1 MSWSRK
7 ASCVAVVTAL
17 AGGALLARAPAGA
30 QTAPGLTA
38 VAIQGQPIVG
48 ATLTA
53 VPTPA
58 DSGLTI
64 EYRWR
69 RCPPGP
75 QASCTRIANAPTVP
89 TYTVVAADVGRR
101 LEVRAVYEVGGV
113 VSRTTSERTAVV
125 TDPSAP
131 APTPTP
137 VPTPAPTPVPTPTPT
152 PGPGPD
158 PDPQPQPQPRT
169 FEQSAPQQSAPPA
182 AALPATAF
190 TADPLPLLRP
200 FPVVRVKGVIL
211 RGGARIT
218 LLRVRAPSTAT
229 VVARCEGPR
238 CHLRWR
244 SFGTGR
250 ISELERFLRVGTRI
264 TIRVYEPDAV
274 GKYVQLVVRDG
285 TAPRRR
291 DACVV
296 ATHSRPAECPDA

>member
-7 ASCVAVVTAL
+7 ASCVVVVTAL
-17 AGGALLARAPAGA
+17 AGGLALARAPAGA
-30 QTAPGLTA
+30 QTASGLTA
-38 VAIQGQPIVG
+38 VAIEGQPIVG

-58 DSGLTI
+58 DSGLAI
-64 EYRWR
+64 QYRWR
-69 RCPPGP
+69 RCAPGL
-75 QASCTRIANAPTVP
+75 QAECARVHTGP
-89 TYTVVAADVGRR
+89 TYTVVTADVGRR
-101 LEVRAVYEVGGV
+101 LEVRAVYEIGGV

-137 VPTPAPTPVPTPTPT
+137 APTPAPTPVPTPTPT
-152 PGPGPD
+152 PTPTPIPGPGPD
-158 PDPQPQPQPRT
+158 PDPQPRT

-229 VVARCEGPR
+229 VVARCDGPR
-238 CHLRWR
+238 CQLRRR
-244 SFGTGR
+244 SVGTGR
-250 ISELERFLRVGTRI
+250 ISALERFVRAGTRI
-264 TIRVYEPDAV
+264 TIRVYEPGAV

-296 ATHSRPAECPDA
+296 ATYSRPAECPDA